1 MSCDDVGHRGSV
13 AERVKMAKEAGL
25 RLERKVHSIY
35 DLAAAQQAGNGC
47 DAGVDHRNSDTVTRV
62 TVLPKVRGTG
72 DLLRD
77 GVHGRNVVLG
87 VVVTV
92 VPVVV
97 AAVAPVVVI
106 VAVTVTQQLNGRVGG
121 DGPDR
126 GSLLEVPDLVTG
138 EVCLGGRDDAEP
150 TDDLSAEITDRLS
163 DVMTGTLEVPD
174 LSLIHI
180 SEP

>member
-1 MSCDDVGHRGSV
+1 MSCDDVGHMGSV
-13 AERVKMAKEAGL
+13 AERVEMAKEAWL

-87 VVVTV
+87 VV
-92 VPVVV
+92 
-97 AAVAPVVVI
+97 AVSY
-106 VAVTVTQQLNGRVGG
+106 THLTL
-121 DGPDR
+121 
-126 GSLLEVPDLVTG
+126 
-138 EVCLGGRDDAEP
+138 P
-150 TDDLSAEITDRLS
+150 TIYS
-163 DVMTGTLEVPD
+163 V
-174 LSLIHI
+174 
-180 SEP
+180 